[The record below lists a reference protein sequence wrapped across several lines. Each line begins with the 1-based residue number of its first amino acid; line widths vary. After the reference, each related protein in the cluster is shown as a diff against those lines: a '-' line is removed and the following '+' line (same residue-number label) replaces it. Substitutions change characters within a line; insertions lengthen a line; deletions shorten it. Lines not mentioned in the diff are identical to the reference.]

1 MDMAFVIHDASDSLA
16 LAGQD
21 HPVFDK
27 TRDVNFNSEG
37 CL

>member
-1 MDMAFVIHDASDSLA
+1 MDMAVAIHDVSDGLA

-21 HPVFDK
+21 RPMIGK